1 MKNNFKLI
9 NHKINLIY
17 NNVIDP
23 FNESNISVKEENE
36 KYKSFDNGLVKLY
49 NTESKEFYDEND
61 EIKIVTNF

>member
-61 EIKIVTNF
+61 EIKIDSYS

>member
-36 KYKSFDNGLVKLY
+36 KYKSFDNGLEKLY

-61 EIKIVTNF
+61 EIKIDSYS

>member
-23 FNESNISVKEENE
+23 FNESNILVKEENE

-61 EIKIVTNF
+61 EIKIDSYS

>member
-23 FNESNISVKEENE
+23 FNQSNISVKEENE